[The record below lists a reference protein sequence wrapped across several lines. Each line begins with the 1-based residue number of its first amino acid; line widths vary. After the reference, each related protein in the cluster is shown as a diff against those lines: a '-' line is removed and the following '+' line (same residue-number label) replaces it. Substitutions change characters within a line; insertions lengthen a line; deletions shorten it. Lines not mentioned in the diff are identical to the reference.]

1 MSQHSSRSRTT
12 RGESSPR
19 PVGEETD
26 DRGAE
31 AVDPDVD
38 LHVASQRREW
48 SRHRFVLPVIAAGG
62 VLGASARHGAA
73 EVWSTDAHAMPW
85 TTLTVNAIGCLLIG
99 VLMVFVVEIGGA
111 HPLLRPFAGVGILG
125 GFTTYS
131 TYTVDTSNLIQAG
144 RPGLALG
151 YWSGTLVV
159 ALVAV
164 ATGVFLARAGARTA
178 RWFRRRRR
186 SQTTGGHTE
195 PRITDTERGRS

>member
-1 MSQHSSRSRTT
+1 MSQYSSSSRTT
-12 RGESSPR
+12 RGEPLA
-19 PVGEETD
+19 PPTAD
-26 DRGAE
+26 DEAAVDVE

-38 LHVASQRREW
+38 LHVPSQRREW
-48 SRHRFVLPVIAAGG
+48 SRHRFVLPVIAVGG
-62 VLGASARHGAA
+62 MLGASARHGAA
-73 EVWSTDAHAMPW
+73 EVWPTDAHAMPW

-131 TYTVDTSNLIQAG
+131 TYTVDSSNLIQAG

-159 ALVAV
+159 ALFAV
-164 ATGVFLARAGARTA
+164 ATGVLLARAGARTA
-178 RWFRRRRR
+178 GWVRRRRR
-186 SQTTGGHTE
+186 RPTNGHTE
-195 PRITDTERGRS
+195 PRTTDTDGGRS

>member
-1 MSQHSSRSRTT
+1 LARLTA
-12 RGESSPR
+12 
-19 PVGEETD
+19 D
-26 DRGAE
+26 DEAAVGAE

-38 LHVASQRREW
+38 LHVPSQRREW
-48 SRHRFVLPVIAAGG
+48 RRHRFVLPVIAAGG
-62 VLGASARHGAA
+62 MLGASARHGAA
-73 EVWSTDAHAMPW
+73 EVWPTDADALPW

-131 TYTVDTSNLIQAG
+131 TYTVDASNLIQAG

-164 ATGVFLARAGARTA
+164 ATGVLLSRAGARTA
-178 RWFRRRRR
+178 GWVRRRRR
-186 SQTTGGHTE
+186 RRTTSGHTE
-195 PRITDTERGRS
+195 PHTTDTDGGRS